1 MSRLLTTTEKEPT
14 ESIKKPLTGW
24 KIRKPVHPGEILR
37 EEFLIPLGLSAN
49 KLATAL
55 RVPATRIAEIVNE
68 RRAMTADTALRLER
82 YFGMSA
88 TFWLNLQK
96 SFELLSERQ
105 AHGAEIKVEVRPR
118 KTESQALR

>member
-1 MSRLLTTTEKEPT
+1 MSRLLITTKSGST
-14 ESIKKPLTGW
+14 ESIQKPAAGW
-24 KIRKPVHPGEILR
+24 KISRKPVHPGEILR
-37 EEFLIPLGLSAN
+37 EDFMTPLGLSAN
-49 KLATAL
+49 RLATEL

-68 RRAMTADTALRLER
+68 RRAMSADTALRLER

-105 AHGAEIKVEVRPR
+105 AHGAEINEEVRPR
-118 KTESQALR
+118 KTA